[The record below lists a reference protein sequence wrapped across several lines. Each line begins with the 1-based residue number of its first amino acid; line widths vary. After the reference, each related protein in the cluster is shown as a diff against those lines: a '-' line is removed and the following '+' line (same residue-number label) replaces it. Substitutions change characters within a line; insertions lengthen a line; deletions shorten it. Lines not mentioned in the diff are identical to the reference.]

1 MALGQQKLHVPK
13 WQRGGKVENH
23 FFVISMLNEHFVF
36 ALTLLLIKRKFNLS
50 HNGTCLYIEDK
61 ANNRHYAIV
70 KVKFFVT

>member
-13 WQRGGKVENH
+13 WKRGAKVENH
-23 FFVISMLNEHFVF
+23 FFVVSLANEHFVF
-36 ALTLLLIKRKFNLS
+36 ALALLLIKRKSNLP

-70 KVKFFVT
+70 KVNFL